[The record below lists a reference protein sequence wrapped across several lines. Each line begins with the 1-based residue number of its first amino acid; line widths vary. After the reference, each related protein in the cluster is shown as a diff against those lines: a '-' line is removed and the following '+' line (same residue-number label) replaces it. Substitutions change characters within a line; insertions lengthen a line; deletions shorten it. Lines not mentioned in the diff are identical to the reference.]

1 MDLTNNS
8 ELSSYYLYPF
18 VLEITIFCKITE
30 SSKSIRFT
38 QLAQE
43 IAWFVVC
50 DSKVVR
56 EASLFID
63 PPPGGRFSPQ
73 TTESPFYDGAA
84 QAAQ

>member
-18 VLEITIFCKITE
+18 VLEITVFCKITE

-56 EASLFID
+56 SASLFID
-63 PPPGGRFSPQ
+63 AMKPTRAF
-73 TTESPFYDGAA
+73 
-84 QAAQ
+84 